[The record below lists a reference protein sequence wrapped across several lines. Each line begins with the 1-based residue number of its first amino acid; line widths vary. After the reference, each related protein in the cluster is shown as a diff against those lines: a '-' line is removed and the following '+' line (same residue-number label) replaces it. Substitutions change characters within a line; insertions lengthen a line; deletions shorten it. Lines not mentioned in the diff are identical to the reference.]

1 MKKSYS
7 TYLVIVIALIGCLYI
22 SFGTGCASKAKPV
35 LEVAGPADTDKKP
48 TMVISGTGFQ
58 PGQAIAILLTTDD
71 GVETD
76 IGYALK
82 PDPKA
87 DSNGAW
93 TTKWSY
99 ERFIKRKIVKAG
111 ESYKLT
117 ATDQEY
123 NSLAETVFSFE
134 K

>member
-1 MKKSYS
+1 MKKNFPI
-7 TYLVIVIALIGCLYI
+7 YLVAVLALIGCLYI
-22 SFGTGCASKAKPV
+22 SFGTGCASKAKPI
-35 LEVAGPADTDKKP
+35 LEVAGPVDTDKKP
-48 TMVISGTGFQ
+48 AMIIKGTGFR
-58 PGQAIAILLTTDD
+58 PGQGVALLLTTDD

-76 IGYALK
+76 IGYALE

-87 DSNGAW
+87 NSTGAW

-117 ATDQEY
+117 ATDQDY